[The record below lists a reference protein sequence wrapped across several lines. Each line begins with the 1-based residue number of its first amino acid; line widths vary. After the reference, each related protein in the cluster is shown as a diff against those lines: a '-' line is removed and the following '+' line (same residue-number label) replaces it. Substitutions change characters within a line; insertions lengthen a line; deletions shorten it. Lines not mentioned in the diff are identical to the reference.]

1 MAGCADHSAL
11 DAEKSKPWQPVHA
24 HTKHEPLTPGE
35 IYKFNLEIRPYG
47 LLLKAGQMLG
57 LVIKSA
63 DGEAS
68 TNFNELLAPGH
79 VARPHASRVT
89 VRHNLNYPSHL
100 LLPITKGN
108 VIGTFFSGGNLPPV

>member
-47 LLLKAGQMLG
+47 LLLKAGQMLHQ
-57 LVIKSA
+57 
-63 DGEAS
+63 D
-68 TNFNELLAPGH
+68 APMDPQRLSKWSQIAAKMGQN
-79 VARPHASRVT
+79 R
-89 VRHNLNYPSHL
+89 
-100 LLPITKGN
+100 
-108 VIGTFFSGGNLPPV
+108 